1 MLVLIDNA
9 NIYEIERLYS
19 LSPYDGVTTNPSI
32 LMNEHKNPIK
42 VLKSIREFL
51 PRESQLHAQVIS
63 DTTEKMIEE
72 AHFMLREIDEQ
83 LYIKVPVTAQGM
95 RAIHLLKKEGVHVT
109 ATAIYTAMQAFMA
122 AKAGARYT
130 APYVNRLDNMGADG
144 VQVAMDIHDMF
155 RVHHLEADVLAA
167 SFKNSQQI
175 LNLCKHGIGAVTASP
190 DVLEALIHHD
200 ATFTAEENFSQDF
213 VSLVSE
219 VEGLNLK
226 GKK

>member
-1 MLVLIDNA
+1 
-9 NIYEIERLYS
+9 
-19 LSPYDGVTTNPSI
+19 
-32 LMNEHKNPIK
+32 
-42 VLKSIREFL
+42 
-51 PRESQLHAQVIS
+51 
-63 DTTEKMIEE
+63 
-72 AHFMLREIDEQ
+72 MLRELDEQ

>member
-19 LSPYDGVTTNPSI
+19 LYPYDGVTTNPSI

-200 ATFTAEENFSQDF
+200 ATFTAEEIFSQDF